1 MAQTITDVNGNLR
14 DIYASN
20 WQDAILRTAITTDN
34 NFSVRANVKDVLP
47 LRASLGYNE
56 AEGVVIN
63 DDYKRLN
70 ASLSLTP
77 KFLDDHLSVTL
88 NAKYIHVDKNAIDGD
103 GALGGSLTIDPTK
116 PIYDSNSIFN
126 GFYNQIGSEGSNAP
140 NALTGALNP
149 STIKTKSTS

>member
-1 MAQTITDVNGNLR
+1 M
-14 DIYASN
+14 
-20 WQDAILRTAITTDN
+20 
-34 NFSVRANVKDVLP
+34 
-47 LRASLGYNE
+47 GYNE

-103 GALGGSLTIDPTK
+103 GAVSGFCPTK
-116 PIYDSNSIFN
+116 PTHDNNSIFN
-126 GFYNQIGSEGSNAP
+126 GLYNQIGSECSNVLQCV
-140 NALTGALNP
+140 NGETLNF